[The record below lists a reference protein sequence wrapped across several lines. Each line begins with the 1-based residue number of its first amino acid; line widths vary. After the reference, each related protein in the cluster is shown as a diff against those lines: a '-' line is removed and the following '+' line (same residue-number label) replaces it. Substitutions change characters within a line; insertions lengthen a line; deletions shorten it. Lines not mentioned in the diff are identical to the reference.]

1 MSLVGD
7 KIFVMNYK
15 NDQIGYVERK
25 ADIFE
30 QELNG
35 IKTQHKTLPRIMQY
49 IAPEPTQFPAA
60 QEVLDYYKMKKLDV
74 WEYIQKSNG
83 IKNSRDI
90 WFMSEPTGEVW
101 LPLIVGMQRY
111 PRYKSWFKTG
121 DKVKVQMNGNANI
134 NRHSMELFPDCIVP
148 YLKKDE
154 ASRFSTANGVV
165 YDVRNE
171 PSTRGLIGRII
182 INFD

>member
-1 MSLVGD
+1 MNFKNE
-7 KIFVMNYK
+7 KIGHV
-15 NDQIGYVERK
+15 DRR

-30 QELNG
+30 QEIDG
-35 IKTQHKTLPRIMQY
+35 VKTFHKTLPRIMQY

-90 WFMSEPTGEVW
+90 WFMSEPTGETW

-111 PRYKSWFKTG
+111 PRYESWFRTG
-121 DKVKVQMNGNANI
+121 DKVKIQMNGNANI

-148 YLKKDE
+148 YLRKSSE
-154 ASRFSTANGVV
+154 TRFSTAEGLV
-165 YDVRNE
+165 YDLR
-171 PSTRGLIGRII
+171 SWGATRGLIGRII
-182 INFD
+182 IDFGPAEP

>member
-1 MSLVGD
+1 MSD
-7 KIFVMNYK
+7 KVFIMNFK
-15 NDQIGYVERK
+15 NEQIGYIERK
-25 ADIFE
+25 ADVFL

-35 IKTQHKTLPRIMQY
+35 EQTSHKTLPRIMQY

-60 QEVLDYYKMKKLDV
+60 KAVLDYYKMERLDV

-90 WFMSEPTGEVW
+90 WFMSEPKGEVW
-101 LPLIVGMQRY
+101 LPLVVGMQRY
-111 PRYKSWFKTG
+111 PRYESWFKVG
-121 DKVKVQMNGNANI
+121 DRVKVQMNGFANI
-134 NRHSMELFPDCIVP
+134 NRHSMEIFPECIVP

-154 ASRFSTANGVV
+154 ATRFCTAEGVV
-165 YDVRNE
+165 YDLRSW

-182 INFD
+182 VNF